1 MSREELKEIAR
12 QILDY
17 RRNDHFQLMS
27 SLSPKELAELTPLIR
42 EVSEEQIAKDRAE
55 HEAIMKKER
64 EEHEAFMKKER
75 EFDRETKKFI
85 AETDKFI
92 AEYDKFLAE
101 TENKLSRRR
110 NSPSIYFPFAMGE
123 A

>member
-12 QILDY
+12 KILDY
-17 RRNDHFQLMS
+17 RRSDHSQLLS
-27 SLSPKELAELTPLIR
+27 SLSEEDSRAIIPLIK
-42 EVSEEQIAKDRAE
+42 EVSDEQIAKERA
-55 HEAIMKKER
+55 
-64 EEHEAFMKKER
+64 EHEAFMKKER
-75 EFDRETKKFI
+75 EFDRETREFIAETDKFI

-92 AEYDKFLAE
+92 AEYDKFLAD
-101 TENKLSRRR
+101 TERRLSRRK

>member
-12 QILDY
+12 KILDY
-17 RRNDHFQLMS
+17 RRSDHSQLLS
-27 SLSPKELAELTPLIR
+27 SLSEEDSKAIIPLFH
-42 EVSEEQIAKDRAE
+42 EVTEEQIAEDRA
-55 HEAIMKKER
+55 K
-64 EEHEAFMKKER
+64 HEAFMKKER
-75 EFDRETKKFI
+75 EFDREVEEFI

-92 AEYDKFLAE
+92 AEAKRERY
-101 TENKLSRRR
+101 RRS

>member
-1 MSREELKEIAR
+1 MSRSREELKEIAR

-55 HEAIMKKER
+55 HEA
-64 EEHEAFMKKER
+64 FMKKER

-85 AETDKFI
+85 EDVA
-92 AEYDKFLAE
+92 
-101 TENKLSRRR
+101 R
-110 NSPSIYFPFAMGE
+110 NVLGLTSPDDVLIKEGE
-123 A
+123 GNPE

>member
-12 QILDY
+12 KILDY
-17 RRNDHFQLMS
+17 RRKNDYFQIFS
-27 SLSPKELAELTPLIR
+27 SLSEEDKRALIPLIK
-42 EVSEEQIAKDRAE
+42 EVGDEQIAKERAE
-55 HEAIMKKER
+55 HEA
-64 EEHEAFMKKER
+64 FMRKER
-75 EFDRETKKFI
+75 EFDRETREFI

-92 AEYDKFLAE
+92 AEYDKFLAD
-101 TENKLSRRR
+101 TERRLSRKR

>member
-12 QILDY
+12 KILDY
-17 RRNDHFQLMS
+17 RRKNDYSQIFS
-27 SLSPKELAELTPLIR
+27 SLSEEDKRALIPLIK
-42 EVSEEQIAKDRAE
+42 EVGDEQIAKERA
-55 HEAIMKKER
+55 
-64 EEHEAFMKKER
+64 EHEAFMKKER
-75 EFDRETKKFI
+75 EFDRETREFI

-92 AEYDKFLAE
+92 AD
-101 TENKLSRRR
+101 TERRLSRRE